1 LADGEAYVIRVKMPR
16 NEEVKFEDRIRGWVS
31 VNTLNLDDKVLLKG
45 DGMPTYHLA
54 NVVDDHLMEITHVI
68 RGEEWLP
75 SAPLHVL
82 LYRFFGWEQ
91 PEFAHLPLLL
101 RPDGNGKLSK
111 RDGDRLGFPVFPLN
125 WANAETGETASGY
138 RERGFYPEGFVNML
152 AFLGWNPGTNQE
164 IFSLDELVQAFS
176 IDKVHKAGARFD
188 FEKAKWFNQQHL
200 RQRAPEMLAAE
211 YQAGVAESFGASI
224 DTAFATKA
232 LSLFLD
238 RAEFMSDAVHA
249 APYLFAKPAEYDAV
263 MVGKKWTSESAG
275 HVRSLAPRWAA
286 TDYSE
291 SALEEAFK
299 SFLAETGLGFGAVGP
314 VVRLAI
320 AGTTQGP
327 SIFGVMELLGR
338 AECESRIESAI
349 ATLG

>member
-1 LADGEAYVIRVKMPR
+1 
-16 NEEVKFEDRIRGWVS
+16 
-31 VNTLNLDDKVLLKG
+31 
-45 DGMPTYHLA
+45 
-54 NVVDDHLMEITHVI
+54 
-68 RGEEWLP
+68 
-75 SAPLHVL
+75 
-82 LYRFFGWEQ
+82 
-91 PEFAHLPLLL
+91 LLL

-164 IFSLDELVQAFS
+164 IFTLDELVQAFS

-200 RQRAPEMLAAE
+200 RQRSAE
-211 YQAGVAESFGASI
+211 ILSDEYRAGVAEAYGASV
-224 DTAFATKA
+224 DSAFAAKA
-232 LSLFLD
+232 LALFMD
-238 RAEFMSDAVHA
+238 RAEFMGDIVGA

-263 MVGKKWTSESAG
+263 MVDKKWTPDSAG
-275 HVRSLAPRWAA
+275 HLRSLAPRWAA
-286 TDYSE
+286 TNYTE
-291 SALEEAFK
+291 SALEAAFK
-299 SFLAETGLGFGAVGP
+299 DFLAETGLGFGAAGP

-338 AECESRIESAI
+338 AECEARIELAI

>member
-1 LADGEAYVIRVKMPR
+1 
-16 NEEVKFEDRIRGWVS
+16 
-31 VNTLNLDDKVLLKG
+31 
-45 DGMPTYHLA
+45 
-54 NVVDDHLMEITHVI
+54 
-68 RGEEWLP
+68 
-75 SAPLHVL
+75 VL
-82 LYRFFGWEQ
+82 LYRFFDWEQ

-200 RQRAPEMLAAE
+200 RQRSADVLTAE
-211 YQAGVAESFGASI
+211 YQAGVAAAYGTDVDS
-224 DTAFATKA
+224 AFAAKA
-232 LSLFLD
+232 LALFMD
-238 RAEFMSDAVHA
+238 RAEFMSDIVVA
-249 APYLFAKPAEYDAV
+249 APYLFAKPAEYDSV

-275 HVRSLAPRWAA
+275 HLRSLAPRWAS
-286 TDYSE
+286 TNYTE
-291 SALEEAFK
+291 SALEDAFK
-299 SFLAETGLGFGAVGP
+299 AFLAETGLGFGAVGP

-338 AECESRIESAI
+338 AECEARIESAI

>member
-1 LADGEAYVIRVKMPR
+1 
-16 NEEVKFEDRIRGWVS
+16 
-31 VNTLNLDDKVLLKG
+31 
-45 DGMPTYHLA
+45 
-54 NVVDDHLMEITHVI
+54 
-68 RGEEWLP
+68 
-75 SAPLHVL
+75 VL

-200 RQRAPEMLAAE
+200 RQRSPEVLAAE
-211 YQAGVAESFGASI
+211 YQAGVAAAFGATVGT
-224 DTAFATKA
+224 DFATKA
-232 LSLFLD
+232 LTLFLD
-238 RAEFMSDAVHA
+238 RAEFISDAVHA
-249 APYLFAKPAEYDAV
+249 APYLFAKPAEYDSVIVA
-263 MVGKKWTSESAG
+263 KKWTPESAG
-275 HVRSLAPRWAA
+275 HLRSLVPVWAA
-286 TDYSE
+286 THYSE
-291 SALEEAFK
+291 SALEDAFK
-299 SFLAETGLGFGAVGP
+299 AFLAETSLGFGAVGP

-338 AECESRIESAI
+338 AECEARIDSAI

>member
-1 LADGEAYVIRVKMPR
+1 
-16 NEEVKFEDRIRGWVS
+16 
-31 VNTLNLDDKVLLKG
+31 
-45 DGMPTYHLA
+45 
-54 NVVDDHLMEITHVI
+54 
-68 RGEEWLP
+68 
-75 SAPLHVL
+75 
-82 LYRFFGWEQ
+82 
-91 PEFAHLPLLL
+91 
-101 RPDGNGKLSK
+101 
-111 RDGDRLGFPVFPLN
+111 
-125 WANAETGETASGY
+125 
-138 RERGFYPEGFVNML
+138 ML

-263 MVGKKWTSESAG
+263 MVGKKWTSDSAG

-286 TDYSE
+286 TDYTE
-291 SALEEAFK
+291 SALEDAFK

>member
-1 LADGEAYVIRVKMPR
+1 
-16 NEEVKFEDRIRGWVS
+16 
-31 VNTLNLDDKVLLKG
+31 
-45 DGMPTYHLA
+45 
-54 NVVDDHLMEITHVI
+54 
-68 RGEEWLP
+68 
-75 SAPLHVL
+75 
-82 LYRFFGWEQ
+82 
-91 PEFAHLPLLL
+91 
-101 RPDGNGKLSK
+101 
-111 RDGDRLGFPVFPLN
+111 
-125 WANAETGETASGY
+125 
-138 RERGFYPEGFVNML
+138 
-152 AFLGWNPGTNQE
+152 
-164 IFSLDELVQAFS
+164 
-176 IDKVHKAGARFD
+176 
-188 FEKAKWFNQQHL
+188 
-200 RQRAPEMLAAE
+200 
-211 YQAGVAESFGASI
+211 FGASI

-238 RAEFMSDAVHA
+238 RAKFMSDAVHA

-275 HVRSLAPRWAA
+275 HVRSLALRWAA
-286 TDYSE
+286 TDYTE

-314 VVRLAI
+314 VIRLAI